1 MKTSEKQ
8 KQKEKL
14 IISLFDLLGFDYQ
27 SLSTSG
33 QEAYNVI
40 WELLE
45 VDGNVTADRVKEIHD
60 SWFATKS

>member
-1 MKTSEKQ
+1 MKISEKQ

-45 VDGNVTADRVKEIHD
+45 VDGNVTAERVKEIHD
-60 SWFATKS
+60 SWFATK